1 MNGMNGMSDELEGLE
16 RAIAAGKL
24 QPVYVLY
31 GDEPAAI
38 RALIQAL
45 RRKLIPPDDATAQAM
60 AAFNHERF
68 DGADLRGAGPVLAA
82 CQQMPMLAP
91 RRLVELAN
99 PDDMAKG
106 AAAGDEG
113 SSPAAA
119 IDALIQYIQAPSPT
133 TTLVIHGSG
142 IDGRSRLV
150 NACKKGGYAHKF
162 EAFKKDED
170 ALGFLLGQAQA
181 LGRPLPRD
189 AAALLV
195 SAVGTGRSELLAAL
209 DQVIL
214 HAGDARITIA
224 DVEVMVARTREGNI
238 FHLTDAVGRGDAAAA
253 LAALAQMFS
262 AGEKETGVAMQ
273 VLAMLTRQIR
283 MIYTAKVGGPGAF
296 GSMPSFVTRQ
306 FETQARGFS
315 EARLRSAYAALVRL
329 DSDLKGGSYVA
340 YATPFMALQRW
351 ILDTCR
357 ALPGVDART

>member
-1 MNGMNGMSDELEGLE
+1 MIASAAITTQTSTTAI
-16 RAIAAGKL
+16 AIAAISTFHDSRRVRS
-24 QPVYVLY
+24 PS
-31 GDEPAAI
+31 ASSASMI
-38 RALIQAL
+38 ATFRAFAFHTN
-45 RRKLIPPDDATAQAM
+45 DAT
-60 AAFNHERF
+60 
-68 DGADLRGAGPVLAA
+68 GPTTGTV
-82 CQQMPMLAP
+82 PTT
-91 RRLVELAN
+91 
-99 PDDMAKG
+99 D
-106 AAAGDEG
+106 
-113 SSPAAA
+113 SPAECSTMRA
-119 IDALIQYIQAPSPT
+119 T
-133 TTLVIHGSG
+133 
-142 IDGRSRLV
+142 
-150 NACKKGGYAHKF
+150 
-162 EAFKKDED
+162 
-170 ALGFLLGQAQA
+170 
-181 LGRPLPRD
+181 
-189 AAALLV
+189 
-195 SAVGTGRSELLAAL
+195 VGHEHPAWTP
-209 DQVIL
+209 
-214 HAGDARITIA
+214 ARITIA

>member
-1 MNGMNGMSDELEGLE
+1 MNSGMNDELEGLE

-24 QPVYVLY
+24 LPIYVLY

-38 RALIQAL
+38 RGVIQAL
-45 RRKLIPPDDATAQAM
+45 RRRLIPPDDPTAQAM

-68 DGADLRGAGPVLAA
+68 DGADLRGAGPVLSA
-82 CQQMPMLAP
+82 CQQMPMLAA

-106 AAAGDEG
+106 AAAEEG
-113 SSPAAA
+113 GSRPAAA

-142 IDGRSRLV
+142 IDGRSKLV

-170 ALGFLLGQAQA
+170 ALGFVLGQAQA
-181 LGRPLPRD
+181 LRRPLPRD
-189 AAALLV
+189 AAAMLV

-209 DQVIL
+209 DQVML
-214 HAGDARITIA
+214 HAGDRAITIA

-253 LAALAQMFS
+253 LAVLAQMFS

-296 GSMPSFVTRQ
+296 GTMPPFVTRQ

-315 EARLRSAYAALVRL
+315 EARLRTAYAALVRL

>member
-1 MNGMNGMSDELEGLE
+1 MSGMSGMDDELEQLE

-38 RALIQAL
+38 RAVIQAL
-45 RRKLIPPDDATAQAM
+45 RRRLIPPDDPTAQAM

-82 CQQMPMLAP
+82 CQQVPMLAA

-99 PDDMAKG
+99 PDDMAKT
-106 AAAGDEG
+106 ATADEG
-113 SSPAAA
+113 NSSPAAA
-119 IDALIQYIQAPSPT
+119 IDALIQYIHAPSPT

-142 IDGRSRLV
+142 IDGRSKLV
-150 NACKKGGYAHKF
+150 NACKKGGHAHKF

-170 ALGFLLGQAQA
+170 ALAFVLGQARAQ
-181 LGRPLPRD
+181 GRTIPRD
-189 AAALLV
+189 AASTLV

-209 DQVIL
+209 DQVML
-214 HAGDARITIA
+214 HAGDGPIRLA

-253 LAALAQMFS
+253 LAVLARMFS

-283 MIYTAKVGGPGAF
+283 LIFTAKVGGAEAVKLPPF
-296 GSMPSFVTRQ
+296 LLRQ
-306 FETQARGFS
+306 LETQARGYT
-315 EARLRSAYAALVRL
+315 EARLRTAYASLVRL
-329 DSDLKGGSYVA
+329 DSDLKGGSHVA

>member
-1 MNGMNGMSDELEGLE
+1 MNDPVQALE
-16 RAIAAGKL
+16 RAIAGGRL
-24 QPVYVLY
+24 DPVYVLY

-38 RALIQAL
+38 RAVLQAL
-45 RRKLIPPDDATAQAM
+45 RRRLIPPDDATAQAM

-82 CQQMPMLAP
+82 CQQVPMLAA

-99 PDDMAKG
+99 PDDMAKSATG
-106 AAAGDEG
+106 EDGG
-113 SSPAAA
+113 TTPAAA
-119 IDALIQYIQAPSPT
+119 IDALVQYIQSPSPT

-142 IDGRSRLV
+142 IDGRSKLV

-162 EAFKKDED
+162 EALKKDDEAVAFVLAEAHAQRR
-170 ALGFLLGQAQA
+170 ALA
-181 LGRPLPRD
+181 RD
-189 AAALLV
+189 AAVMLV
-195 SAVGTGRSELLAAL
+195 TAVGTGRSELLAAL
-209 DQVIL
+209 DQAML
-214 HAGDARITIA
+214 HAGDGPITLA

-238 FHLTDAVGRGDAAAA
+238 FHLTDAVGRGDARAA
-253 LAALAQMFS
+253 LAVLAQMFS

-283 MIYTAKVGGPGAF
+283 LIFTAKVGGPDAIKLPPF
-296 GSMPSFVTRQ
+296 LLRQ
-306 FETQARGFS
+306 LETQARGYS
-315 EARLRSAYAALVRL
+315 ELRLRTAYASLVRL
-329 DSDLKGGSYVA
+329 DHDLKGGSHVA